1 MGRAGAQFNWISFT
15 GGIYL
20 TCSTTTENGF
30 CLLLFQLKH
39 EYMEDFINLITR
51 IFCLMDSFYDL

>member
-1 MGRAGAQFNWISFT
+1 MGRAGAQFSWISFT

-39 EYMEDFINLITR
+39 EYMEDFLNLISRT
-51 IFCLMDSFYDL
+51 FLLNGYFL